1 MKEYVLDA
9 NAVLRYLG
17 VGEVQSGE
25 RVHGLFEQAERNQAT
40 LSMSVINL
48 GEALYILLKYVDEQ
62 RILLKYVDEQRAVQY
77 LQTLQHVVTVIDA
90 NARGRDSEASM
101 QTCLC
106 GQFRRFSG
114 PRVEGHARFSGSF
127 VCKSRQISQVDE
139 TPGIA
144 CKDPLDSWIRL
155 RCIRGVWYV
164 S

>member
-48 GEALYILLKYVDEQ
+48 GEALY
-62 RILLKYVDEQRAVQY
+62 ILLKYVDEQRAVQY

-144 CKDPLDSWIRL
+144 CKDPLDAWIRL

>member
-17 VGEVQSGE
+17 VGELQSGE

-48 GEALYILLKYVDEQ
+48 GEALY
-62 RILLKYVDEQRAVQY
+62 ILLKYVDEQRAVQY

-144 CKDPLDSWIRL
+144 CKDPLDAWIRL